1 MVDYRTSHPSP
12 GVNLDRPERALAVG
26 AHPDDA
32 EFGAGGVLAKWA
44 AGGTHVNIMVLSDG
58 SKGTWDPSVK
68 PSDLKMTRAKEQ
80 VEAARRL
87 GAAGVINLGLVDG
100 ELEYSLEL
108 RALVCEQIRLQR
120 PEVVLTHDPWR
131 RYMMH
136 PDHRV
141 TGWAVVD
148 GVVAA
153 RDPLFFPE
161 QLKGGLQPHRP
172 AALLLWAADE
182 PDHWEDIAG
191 FAGRKAEALLA
202 HSSQSATTMEGAGDS
217 AAGADRFRRE
227 IRRRAREAAP
237 DGWEEAEAFK
247 RLTP

>member
-1 MVDYRTSHPSP
+1 M
-12 GVNLDRPERALAVG
+12 
-26 AHPDDA
+26 
-32 EFGAGGVLAKWA
+32 AKWA
-44 AGGTHVNIMVLSDG
+44 AGGTHVNIMVLTDG

-172 AALLLWAADE
+172 SALLLWAADE
-182 PDHWEDIAG
+182 PDHWEDIAE

-227 IRRRAREAAP
+227 IRRRARETAP

>member
-1 MVDYRTSHPSP
+1 MVDYRTSHLSP

-68 PSDLKMTRAKEQ
+68 PSDLKMTRAGEQ

-136 PDHRV
+136 PDHRI